1 MRQATVPTSL
11 IKTFRTMLTNGLLV
25 LASLVVLQTQLI
37 RPARA
42 SVITTGNVVPGGA
55 ATQSD
60 PWAVGGSLKVGDS
73 GNGTLN
79 VEAAG
84 LVSNTK
90 GYIGYQSG
98 STGEATITGTDSHWN
113 NSVELY
119 VGVVGDGTL
128 NVEAGGLVSN
138 TRGYIGYQSG
148 STGETTVTGT
158 DSHWNNSGELY
169 VGVVSN
175 GTLNVEAEGTV
186 TNTAGYIGYHSGSTG
201 ETTVTGPDSHWNNSG
216 SLHVGVVGNGTLNV
230 KAGGVVSNSTG
241 RIGDQSGSTGKATVT
256 GSNSQWNN
264 SDRLVVGRSGDGT
277 LIVEAAGVVSNNLG
291 LIGRYSTST
300 GVVTITGASSQWN
313 NSGALHVGWYG
324 DGTLNVKAGGMAS
337 NISGY
342 IGRYSGSTG
351 VATVTGVDSQWN
363 NSNSLYIGGG
373 SSGAG
378 GSGTLNLN
386 NSGLVTISGTTKLWS
401 DGTIILDGG
410 TLDVGVLDLTLG
422 TFNMLDGRLHADSVV
437 GDINVQGGTVAPGHS
452 PGIMSIFGNYVQG
465 NAATLEMELGGT
477 ENGEYDRLLVT
488 GEMTLGGNLEVELID
503 SFIPQ
508 VGDTFDLF
516 SVEPGVDLQGSF
528 SNIELPWINTGLWD
542 SSGLLSSG
550 SISVVPI
557 PEPAT
562 LSPLT
567 LGALMLLRRRRR

>member
-37 RPARA
+37 RPAWA

-60 PWAVGGSLKVGDS
+60 PWAVGGSLKVGNS

-138 TRGYIGYQSG
+138 TRGYIGYHSD

-175 GTLNVEAEGTV
+175 GTLNVEA
-186 TNTAGYIGYHSGSTG
+186 
-201 ETTVTGPDSHWNNSG
+201 
-216 SLHVGVVGNGTLNV
+216 
-230 KAGGVVSNSTG
+230 GGVVSNSTG
-241 RIGDQSGSTGKATVT
+241 RIGYHSGSTGKATVT
-256 GSNSQWNN
+256 GPNSQWNN

-277 LIVEAAGVVSNNLG
+277 LIVEAAGVVSSNNLS
-291 LIGRYSTST
+291 LIGRNSTST

-337 NISGY
+337 NISGN

-437 GDINVQGGTVAPGHS
+437 GDINIQGGTVAPGHS
-452 PGIMSIFGNYVQG
+452 PGIMSISGNYVQG

-542 SSGLLSSG
+542 TSGLLSSG

-562 LSPLT
+562 LSLLT
-567 LGALMLLRRRRR
+567 LGTLMLLRRRR